1 MSARKKMAA
10 TQVTDVTNSYMSPH
24 GTRCTASPRV
34 VTPMTCAASPSALST
49 RAARTQDPVG
59 SQEPRLR
66 PPWPAEAGSRS
77 AYPVGPGPDPADP
90 DPDPGPADSD
100 PADSDP
106 GPADPDPAD
115 SSPAAAD
122 PDPAPT
128 LAAGT
133 PAATNSGTS
142 AAGVSPLDGCRP
154 KAKSPA

>member
-34 VTPMTCAASPSALST
+34 VTPMTCAASPSAFST
-49 RAARTQDPVG
+49 SATRTQDPAG

-66 PPWPAEAGSRS
+66 PPWPAEAGSRG

-90 DPDPGPADSD
+90 DPDPGPAD
-100 PADSDP
+100 
-106 GPADPDPAD
+106 PDPAD
-115 SSPAAAD
+115 SCPAAAD

-133 PAATNSGTS
+133 PAARTPTATSSGTS

>member
-100 PADSDP
+100 P

-115 SSPAAAD
+115 SYPAAAD

-128 LAAGT
+128 LAAGI
-133 PAATNSGTS
+133 PAARTPTATSSGTS
-142 AAGVSPLDGCRP
+142 AAGTSPWDGCRP